1 MAWTFQ
7 GEKTLCDKGTAV
19 ARRKQW
25 KQGETNGFPGS
36 TEEVEGSSP
45 MADPAESQAS
55 GKEVKAS
62 YLLHGSRTRWG
73 LSSRHTHWGDEGGG
87 RLGGR
92 NGWMDLVVGHRTNGK
107 SARKNEK
114 R

>member
-25 KQGETNGFPGS
+25 KQGETDGFPGS

-73 LSSRHTHWGDEGGG
+73 LSSRHTHWGDE
-87 RLGGR
+87 
-92 NGWMDLVVGHRTNGK
+92 WMDLVVGHRTNGK